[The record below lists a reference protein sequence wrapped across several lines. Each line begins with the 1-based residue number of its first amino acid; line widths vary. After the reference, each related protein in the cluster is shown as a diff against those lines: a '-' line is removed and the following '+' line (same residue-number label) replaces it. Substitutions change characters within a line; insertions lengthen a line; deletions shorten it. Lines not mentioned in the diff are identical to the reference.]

1 MARRPVFLLCAMAV
15 VVLGVVAWRWPR
27 GMGSPAG
34 ERAKVAP
41 EGPESETA
49 SAMGSS
55 KDDTDTGAASEPTTY
70 ALERAK
76 RDQMRALIWQA
87 LGQPSPPD
95 AAAPKNGGTY
105 VLPDRPP
112 WPYSPGPED
121 GGGGHAAPRID
132 PKYIQES
139 VRNDFFPLARKCY
152 GDALEQNPQLGG
164 KVVFAFNI
172 VGDAKVG
179 GIIEAVDV
187 LNESTLRD
195 PDVIDCMRQSFLTVT
210 FPPPANGGEVTV
222 IYPIVFSNDD
232 GG

>member
-1 MARRPVFLLCAMAV
+1 MAV

-27 GMGSPAG
+27 GVGSPAG
-34 ERAKVAP
+34 KRARVAT

-49 SAMGSS
+49 SATGSS
-55 KDDTDTGAASEPTTY
+55 TDKTGTGPASEPTTY

-87 LGQPSPPD
+87 LGQSSPPD
-95 AAAPKNGGTY
+95 AAAPKKGGTY

-112 WPYSPGPED
+112 WPDWPPHGD
-121 GGGGHAAPRID
+121 GDAAPALPRID

-222 IYPIVFSNDD
+222 VYPIVFSNDD
-232 GG
+232 AG